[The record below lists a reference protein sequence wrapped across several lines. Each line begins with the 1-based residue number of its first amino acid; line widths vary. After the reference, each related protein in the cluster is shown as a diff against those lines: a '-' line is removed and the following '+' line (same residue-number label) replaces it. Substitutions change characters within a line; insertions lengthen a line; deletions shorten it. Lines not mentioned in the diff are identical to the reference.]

1 MRVTLRSVA
10 SLANVHYSTVSHV
23 LNGAHTNTRVSEETR
38 ERIIN
43 AANTLGYQVNRV
55 AQQLKTNRSYCV
67 GVLCGDLENA
77 FFARFVTLCARALE
91 TKGYEMILSTRN
103 EERDEDLHLLNT
115 LASRQPD
122 GLIIWGE
129 ISLEVRSRL
138 TSSDLT
144 KSVVVGYY
152 HPGIDSIAVDLGSG
166 FRIALDHLYA
176 QGITDIGYIA
186 PASLPYLTGDN
197 RLKEYNMWMKEHSLN
212 PKVFTFGRISHEG
225 SSVRGLTQKLIKSGT
240 IPRALICF
248 NDMVALGVLS
258 GLGRSGLKVPED
270 VLVIGCDDLPIMSEL
285 TVPVTSIHYP
295 LEEVAQIAV
304 ELLMDRITFA
314 GETLIEPRCKSV
326 EAVLKIRE
334 SSIVPS

>member
-1 MRVTLRSVA
+1 MRVTLRNVA

-38 ERIIN
+38 ERIIH

-55 AQQLKTNRSYCV
+55 AQQLKTNRSHCV

-91 TKGYEMILSTRN
+91 INGYEMILSTRN

-129 ISLEVRSRL
+129 ISQEVRSRL

-152 HPGIDSIAVDLGSG
+152 HQGIDSVAVDLGLG

-186 PASLPYLTGDN
+186 PKSLPYLTEDN
-197 RLKEYNMWMKEHSLN
+197 RLKDYSTWMREKSLV
-212 PKVFTFGRISHEG
+212 PRVFTFGGISHES
-225 SSVRGLTQKLIKSGT
+225 SSVRELIQQLIESRT
-240 IPRALICF
+240 IPRSLICF

-258 GLGRSGLKVPED
+258 GLGRSGLQVPKD

-295 LEEVAQIAV
+295 LKEVARIAV
-304 ELLMDRITFA
+304 ELLIDRITSS
-314 GETLIEPRCKSV
+314 GEILIEPRYRTV
-326 EAVLKIRE
+326 EAKLKIRE
-334 SSIVPS
+334 SSQVSV